1 MHIVSTSSET
11 GLLIQS
17 NLGGTGS
24 AIGGQVKLA
33 LGARNNSGSGQ
44 ADTQSGDVLGQ
55 IMFEGQ
61 GTDYSYQGGN
71 IKTIVTT
78 GDGSDNRS
86 NQATAMT
93 FETIAVGSVSP
104 AERLRITA
112 SGFVGIQTVDNS
124 GDYTQHTISAPLHI
138 LQKTA
143 SQGYGL
149 AVQGNSNSQGG
160 RIGIGEADSNFSTR
174 ANVIDIGFDSSTD
187 FIYSR
192 TGKDFI
198 FGVNSDERMRIASDG
213 RVAIK
218 STSLPAD
225 FGGERGHLCISST
238 DNAGAN
244 NYAILQLQGHT
255 INNDG
260 SLGAIHFYD
269 HSSSNCSI
277 QANRQNNSGSGKLM
291 FATSESGGSKVT
303 RMTIYD
309 GGHIWMHGNVAS
321 GYATAIQ
328 NDGDDSDRYGLNIIC
343 GKDDGSATNTA
354 IRFADGDDTEVGKI
368 TFSGGTVTYGAFT
381 AHHPCS
387 IPDAD
392 NNSESSE
399 NAYPYGT
406 LLETTSL
413 SYTQKNGADT
423 ERGIRYNVRKSQ
435 SANSKKVLGAYGS
448 CMNGT
453 ELDSEGNVMA
463 QTDNLHQALVLG
475 DGHIICNNEGGN
487 IKVGDGICTSSAE
500 GIGMKATTN
509 PSMVI
514 GIAQEDVSFSGSET
528 KLVAVQYGLQQFTP
542 W

>member
-1 MHIVSTSSET
+1 LDVTAGTPDGRLDFEILANDSGTTKMSIDPTGVGIGTDSPDSILHIKGGANWRPILKIENTSTGNESGIIQFHKVASDSSEAD
-11 GLLIQS
+11 
-17 NLGGTGS
+17 NDYLGGIDFYGINDNNDSHRFAYMYGISTDVSDGTEDGRIDFMTAKAGTDTVTMTLSSGSVGIGTTSPDNLLHIKTTGS
-24 AIGGQVKLA
+24 TPSIELEQYVDGSTTYKGLIKLA
-33 LGARNNSGSGQ
+33 GNDLEIRGSSGTMEFFTGN
-44 ADTQSGDVLGQ
+44 ADGDSS
-55 IMFEGQ
+55 
-61 GTDYSYQGGN
+61 T
-71 IKTIVTT
+71 
-78 GDGSDNRS
+78 
-86 NQATAMT
+86 
-93 FETIAVGSVSP
+93 
-104 AERLRITA
+104 ERMRITA

-309 GGHIWMHGNVAS
+309 G
-321 GYATAIQ
+321 
-328 NDGDDSDRYGLNIIC
+328 
-343 GKDDGSATNTA
+343 
-354 IRFADGDDTEVGKI
+354 
-368 TFSGGTVTYGAFT
+368 
-381 AHHPCS
+381 
-387 IPDAD
+387 
-392 NNSESSE
+392 
-399 NAYPYGT
+399 
-406 LLETTSL
+406 
-413 SYTQKNGADT
+413 
-423 ERGIRYNVRKSQ
+423 
-435 SANSKKVLGAYGS
+435 
-448 CMNGT
+448 
-453 ELDSEGNVMA
+453 
-463 QTDNLHQALVLG
+463 
-475 DGHIICNNEGGN
+475 
-487 IKVGDGICTSSAE
+487 
-500 GIGMKATTN
+500 
-509 PSMVI
+509 
-514 GIAQEDVSFSGSET
+514 
-528 KLVAVQYGLQQFTP
+528 
-542 W
+542 